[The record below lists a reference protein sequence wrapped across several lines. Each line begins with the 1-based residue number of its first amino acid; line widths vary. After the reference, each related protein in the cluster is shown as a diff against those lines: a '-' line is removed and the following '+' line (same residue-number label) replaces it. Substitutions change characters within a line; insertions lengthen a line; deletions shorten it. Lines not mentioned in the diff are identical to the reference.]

1 MVSDSYREQ
10 LGTVWPTVTQ
20 HGGPTKI
27 QTMPLKEEAHQSS
40 SLVHF

>member
-1 MVSDSYREQ
+1 MVSLTPMENSWELFGLHNVR
-10 LGTVWPTVTQ
+10 
-20 HGGPTKI
+20 GPTKI